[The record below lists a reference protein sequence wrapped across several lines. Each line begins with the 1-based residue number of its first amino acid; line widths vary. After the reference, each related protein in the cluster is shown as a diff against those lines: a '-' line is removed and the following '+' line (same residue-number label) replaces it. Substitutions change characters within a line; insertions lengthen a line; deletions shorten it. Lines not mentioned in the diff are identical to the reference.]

1 MSEYKIE
8 FCFSTGRPV
17 TVTTSGQ
24 PDDLTEFMNKL
35 SSSGYQSYMSD
46 NKHATIIN
54 MNNVLYAV
62 VEKVN

>member
-1 MSEYKIE
+1 MSDYKIE
-8 FCFSTGRPV
+8 LYFSIGMPI
-17 TVTTSGQ
+17 TVTTGGQ
-24 PDDLTEFMNKL
+24 PDDLTEFINKL
-35 SSSGYQSYMSD
+35 SSTSYQSFMSD